1 MCKYTKNTD
10 MKTSTTTLIAF
21 LGGAAVGAAATWL
34 FTTEKGAEAR
44 QVITDLFNNE
54 FDKLSRKMDHFIH
67 PEKMEEP
74 AVNKE

>member
-1 MCKYTKNTD
+1 MD

-21 LGGAAVGAAATWL
+21 LGGAAIGAAAVLL

-44 QVITDLFNNE
+44 RAVTDLFGKE
-54 FDKLSRKMDHFIH
+54 FDRLSRKVDNLIH
-67 PEKMEEP
+67 PEKEEEP